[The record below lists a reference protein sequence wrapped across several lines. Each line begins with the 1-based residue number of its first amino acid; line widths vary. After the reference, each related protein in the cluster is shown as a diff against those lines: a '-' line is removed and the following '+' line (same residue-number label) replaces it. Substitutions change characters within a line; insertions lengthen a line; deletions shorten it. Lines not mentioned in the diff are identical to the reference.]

1 MALEDRH
8 VKAVFCEEYRE
19 IVTAFA
25 ELEYEIRDRFRKDE
39 MRHDLIACVRIKRD
53 IVLDANGF
61 PPLELPITTRAIREA
76 VSREVERQQQ
86 GAAHV

>member
-1 MALEDRH
+1 MSLEDRH
-8 VKAVFCEEYRE
+8 VKAVFSDEYLQ

-39 MRHDLIACVRIKRD
+39 ILRDLIACIRVKRD
-53 IVLDANGF
+53 IVLDANGL

-76 VSREVERQQQ
+76 VSREVERQQNMWSS
-86 GAAHV
+86 